1 MYVCIHCTH
10 TYIAVIC
17 HPINII
23 AIAGNI
29 FTHTHTGEHYVAT
42 TLGAVSLLHGHEDI
56 RLSKQNLVSDGREEG
71 AKAWVGNNTVY
82 DRSNYGTKVELG

>member
-1 MYVCIHCTH
+1 M
-10 TYIAVIC
+10 
-17 HPINII
+17 
-23 AIAGNI
+23 
-29 FTHTHTGEHYVAT
+29 AT